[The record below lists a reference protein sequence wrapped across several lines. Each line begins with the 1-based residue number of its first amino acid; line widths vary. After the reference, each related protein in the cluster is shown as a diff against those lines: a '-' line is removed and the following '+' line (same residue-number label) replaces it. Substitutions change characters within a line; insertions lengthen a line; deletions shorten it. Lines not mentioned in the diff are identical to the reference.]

1 MSNLD
6 VRPSTMEGI
15 KRLAKSIKREK
26 NLTHAKALDQA
37 AQAAGFEDFQH
48 AHKTLIHAGS
58 APRRA

>member
-1 MSNLD
+1 
-6 VRPSTMEGI
+6 MEGI

-48 AHKTLIHAGS
+48 AHKTLNHAGS